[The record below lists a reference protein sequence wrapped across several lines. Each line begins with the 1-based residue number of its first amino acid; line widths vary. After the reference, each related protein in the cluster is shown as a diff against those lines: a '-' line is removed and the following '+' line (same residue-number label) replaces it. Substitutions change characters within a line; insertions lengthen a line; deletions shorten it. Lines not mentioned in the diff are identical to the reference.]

1 MIEYNSPKPNM
12 NMKRYVFRYHSE
24 MAFVFYELKNDI
36 DLFERTSIARL
47 HYFCGLTYTEEE
59 KSLGWTKTD
68 WPEAVM
74 GLINGAYTIIFPEAK
89 EIEPLF

>member
-1 MIEYNSPKPNM
+1 MIEYNSPKPNT
-12 NMKRYVFRYHSE
+12 NVKNCIFRYRSE
-24 MAFVFYELKNDI
+24 MEFVFNELKNDI
-36 DLFERTSIARL
+36 ELFERTSVARF
-47 HYFCGLTYTEEE
+47 HYFCGLPYTEEE

-68 WPEAVM
+68 WAEVVM